1 MQKTEEF
8 MKPELT
14 FGKEL
19 RFTPYAWAKLIWM
32 RDRGT
37 TEVAGYCV
45 TGTED
50 PLLVTDFILIKQE
63 CTMVTFKLDPEDSVE
78 YMEKMMDTGLPP
90 WAFSNILAHTHPGN
104 SPNPSQP
111 DEDNFVS
118 AFSHPDW
125 AIMFIVAED
134 GSTYCRLKMNVGPG
148 ATVLLK
154 SVVEY
159 GVSFAGSNTE
169 AWEKEYKEK
178 VGHKV
183 SHATLA
189 MDIPFCQDSQLEKDL
204 QEHEQIKEFVHDALW
219 YDEQD
224 DKWTGV
230 TEAHQD
236 ELAINDL
243 LDDMDCYW
251 SVDGHEVV
259 YWDEDLVDIS
269 YHYNPDTRKWYE
281 DDGENRAEIPEPNGP
296 IVSQIAAWAKKFDY
310 ERPEVVK

>member
-1 MQKTEEF
+1 
-8 MKPELT
+8 
-14 FGKEL
+14 
-19 RFTPYAWAKLIWM
+19 
-32 RDRGT
+32 
-37 TEVAGYCV
+37 
-45 TGTED
+45 
-50 PLLVTDFILIKQE
+50 
-63 CTMVTFKLDPEDSVE
+63 
-78 YMEKMMDTGLPP
+78 
-90 WAFSNILAHTHPGN
+90 
-104 SPNPSQP
+104 
-111 DEDNFVS
+111 
-118 AFSHPDW
+118 
-125 AIMFIVAED
+125 
-134 GSTYCRLKMNVGPG
+134 MNVGPG

-178 VGHKV
+178 VGHKKFRMTGKERV
-183 SHATLA
+183 SQATLA
-189 MDIPFCQDSQLEKDL
+189 TGIPFRQDSQFEKDL

-281 DDGENRAEIPEPNGP
+281 EDGDNRAEIAEPDGP
-296 IVSQIAAWAKKFDY
+296 IVSQMAAWAKRFAN